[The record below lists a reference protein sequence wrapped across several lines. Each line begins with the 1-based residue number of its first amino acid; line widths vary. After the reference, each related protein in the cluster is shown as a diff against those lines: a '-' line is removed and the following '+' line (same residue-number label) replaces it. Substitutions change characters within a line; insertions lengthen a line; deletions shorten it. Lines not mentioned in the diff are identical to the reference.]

1 MTKFRK
7 IMKAYNLISKG
18 QRYVSKYY
26 VCEEILLNSL
36 RRFDKATANSA
47 VNYMFNIG
55 LNAHQIEEGFSKV
68 VRLKI
73 INKDLLDT
81 DIKKETEFR
90 FNGIDLKTMRSNMN
104 CFDWWME
111 DVLRE

>member
-7 IMKAYNLISKG
+7 IMKAYSLVSKG

-26 VCEEILLNSL
+26 ICEEILLNSL
-36 RRFDKATANSA
+36 RRFDMATANST

-55 LNAHQIEEGFSKV
+55 LSPYQIEEGFDKV
-68 VRLKI
+68 VKLKI
-73 INKDLLDT
+73 KNEDIT
-81 DIKKETEFR
+81 DSSIKEGTKFA
-90 FNGIDLKTMRSNMN
+90 FNGIGLEEMRSNMR

-111 DVLRE
+111 IEEVL